1 MVIMNSHEQKI
12 FFKYFFPK
20 AEKISVM
27 MVYKT
32 LKIGALVWVLEMFIG
47 DRDFKSDDPSLFYLV
62 L

>member
-1 MVIMNSHEQKI
+1 
-12 FFKYFFPK
+12 
-20 AEKISVM
+20 M

-62 L
+62 LWHVHLLQ